1 MIDREVDDFFFI
13 VTIEAERAGN
23 CPKSVVLY
31 FDGIPKYFAAAI
43 WLRVGRT
50 LNICLLDNIVIINYV
65 EEFLD

>member
-43 WLRVGRT
+43 
-50 LNICLLDNIVIINYV
+50 
-65 EEFLD
+65 